1 LEAIGGIKGLMNGDV
16 VNEPVVMGDRG
27 RRTYAERRGADAEF
41 RPARRVLGPA
51 RTGADVPRP
60 EGLRRLPE
68 PTGKAPWDELP
79 QGRRANPA
87 GARRSGYDV
96 PEPDLHMDRKNMVPD
111 KNGALARETVS
122 MERTLETFMT
132 VKRKVPDAAGLRN
145 GIPVAN
151 PGDKAY
157 THVDYS
163 RDYHKGGGLVPGST
177 FALYR
182 KKSEDYRSNEQ
193 LQSKNGMGAAAVN
206 YMKPQMTF
214 QEKRLMKQLM
224 DELNDVR
231 SLTNASTGYD
241 EDIPS
246 WEDRTGM
253 HTYKTKN
260 KNQAGDELDDP
271 ANS

>member
-1 LEAIGGIKGLMNGDV
+1 
-16 VNEPVVMGDRG
+16 
-27 RRTYAERRGADAEF
+27 
-41 RPARRVLGPA
+41 
-51 RTGADVPRP
+51 
-60 EGLRRLPE
+60 
-68 PTGKAPWDELP
+68 
-79 QGRRANPA
+79 
-87 GARRSGYDV
+87 
-96 PEPDLHMDRKNMVPD
+96 
-111 KNGALARETVS
+111 
-122 MERTLETFMT
+122 
-132 VKRKVPDAAGLRN
+132 
-145 GIPVAN
+145 
-151 PGDKAY
+151 
-157 THVDYS
+157 
-163 RDYHKGGGLVPGST
+163 
-177 FALYR
+177 
-182 KKSEDYRSNEQ
+182 
-193 LQSKNGMGAAAVN
+193 MGAAAVN